1 MRSRKRPTM
10 ADRRVLLGALA
21 LAVSVFV
28 GCSPKPIGTPVVQ
41 SSQVAAAPTPSPT
54 SSPSAR
60 APRPSATAAVPSAS
74 AEASPASSPTATGPL
89 PMPPPFPDGAI
100 STTKAKKSVGKVK
113 TVCGQVASAVYAKT
127 SRGSPTFLNLDRS
140 SKRFAIVIWKEYRSL
155 FDKAPEKLF
164 KDEWVCIQG
173 KITTFRGVPQIVS
186 LGGDVAHP
194 SRFIPLTGEAG
205 KCLAKGV
212 SMSIYCTIQIGR
224 AHV

>member
-1 MRSRKRPTM
+1 
-10 ADRRVLLGALA
+10 
-21 LAVSVFV
+21 
-28 GCSPKPIGTPVVQ
+28 
-41 SSQVAAAPTPSPT
+41 
-54 SSPSAR
+54 
-60 APRPSATAAVPSAS
+60 
-74 AEASPASSPTATGPL
+74 
-89 PMPPPFPDGAI
+89 MPPPFPDGAI

-212 SMSIYCTIQIGR
+212 SMSIYCTILVDEARLENELYLDAMDAYSDAMDDAYDDFYVDPGDDY
-224 AHV
+224 VPDGP